1 MITSS
6 SASCAGEMESDVEGM
21 TPAENAE
28 NFLTTTITKKGRFE
42 MTDLT
47 KFFEALSERAYK
59 ENDLSDVTYALCESD
74 SCFRQFFIDFFFGK
88 HRKIDASKVVITREV
103 STEWGRPDFYIRDN
117 NGTLFIVEVKIWDG
131 SHHFEQYYDILAGN
145 QAEGQKT
152 RGEGDVWHSLGY
164 IANYDAVKGVTV
176 ETNKQAAEVCA
187 RVATWKEF
195 VEELELYSCFNDSA
209 IQAYVKYVKN
219 VCPFD
224 DFKLEEWIDREIT
237 KLSENFKAVGL
248 YADAI
253 NGCIDSAKEGLKRY
267 DFKQYNS
274 KRKDDLRYMMPG
286 RKWFEFNLG
295 ENTESKK
302 VWGSVYVR
310 YKGNDGGAV
319 CVEFE
324 NINGWGKPIFDK
336 FSIKN
341 GSIRFY
347 MFMPDDSAGISK
359 KDIGDFIK
367 KVVLD
372 VQGDSIKDLL
382 RNDTN
387 YVVSNL
393 LSMKALP
400 MMLEQKIYEGLNS
413 VTIGGKNYEFRFADG
428 DDAEVSDSHCGRY
441 FELVEKTE
449 EQKQTQPVRGWLGMM
464 YSSTHT
470 GKSGSY
476 REKPRFI
483 IEIDKNFADVHEID
497 RDSWYNDSWG
507 WKCYDCEF
515 YSCEGIL
522 GSIEKGFKSLGQIRQ
537 K

>member
-1 MITSS
+1 
-6 SASCAGEMESDVEGM
+6 
-21 TPAENAE
+21 
-28 NFLTTTITKKGRFE
+28 

-74 SCFRQFFIDFFFGK
+74 SCFRQFFINFFFK
-88 HRKIDASKVVITREV
+88 NHHPKIDASKVVITREV

-117 NGTLFIVEVKIWDG
+117 NGTLFIIEVKIWDG
-131 SHHFEQYYDILAGN
+131 NHHFEQYYDILAGK

-152 RGEGDVWHSLGY
+152 IEPKDAWHRLGY
-164 IANYDAVKGVTV
+164 IANYDAVKEVPVSVDG
-176 ETNKQAAEVCA
+176 ETSKEAAKVCA

-195 VEELELYSCFNDSA
+195 VGGLEKSGFKDDAA
-209 IQAYVKYVKN
+209 IQAYLKYVKN

-224 DFKLEEWIDREIT
+224 DFNLDNWMT
-237 KLSENFKAVGL
+237 KIYDDLKCDFGKVGM

-253 NGCIDSAKEGLKRY
+253 NDCIAEAGQSKELIGLN
-267 DFKQYNS
+267 FQQYNS

-295 ENTESKK
+295 ENTEAKK

-336 FSIKN
+336 FSIKD

-347 MFMPDDSAGISK
+347 MSKEHYEISADGVGVFICDVISAVRDK
-359 KDIGDFIK
+359 KDINAVYENK
-367 KVVLD
+367 KLLSEEVLSKECVD
-372 VQGDSIKDLL
+372 PE
-382 RNDTN
+382 
-387 YVVSNL
+387 L

-413 VTIGGKNYEFRFADG
+413 VTIGGKDYEFRFADG

-441 FELVEKTE
+441 FELVEKTK

-464 YSSTHT
+464 YSSTHKDM
-470 GKSGSY
+470 KSPSQTY

-483 IEIDKNFADVHEID
+483 IEIDKNFAAAH
-497 RDSWYNDSWG
+497 SFKNWYDDSWG

-515 YSCEGIL
+515 DSCKGIL
-522 GSIEKGFKSLGQIRQ
+522 QSIRDSFERLGQIRQ
-537 K
+537 